1 MNYVL
6 KLKTGFYKTTLC
18 QISIQSNC
26 INLIPLNSEMK
37 DPILF
42 TSSDLVSLHLIKD
55 KHSEIEIKTRDQ
67 TLSGIFEENQQRIQY
82 EFILHYSG
90 WLLYTLISIHRTNRF
105 IDWHPKGQS
114 KSTECRHY
122 GIFYQPGGSPGRPQR
137 SPFVHRLNV
146 SGPHQYTIRLQT

>member
-67 TLSGIFEENQQRIQY
+67 TLSGIFEENQDLKKIHQELKRQINTRITY
-82 EFILHYSG
+82 E
-90 WLLYTLISIHRTNRF
+90 
-105 IDWHPKGQS
+105 
-114 KSTECRHY
+114 EE
-122 GIFYQPGGSPGRPQR
+122 
-137 SPFVHRLNV
+137 
-146 SGPHQYTIRLQT
+146 